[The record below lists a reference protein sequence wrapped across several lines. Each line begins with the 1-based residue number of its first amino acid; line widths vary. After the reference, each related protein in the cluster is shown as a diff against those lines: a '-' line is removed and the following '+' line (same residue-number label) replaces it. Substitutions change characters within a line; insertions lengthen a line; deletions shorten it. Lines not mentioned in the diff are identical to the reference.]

1 MKSDQLLR
9 ALGSVKDEYIEE
21 IMTESV
27 KTARRRAGSRNVIAS
42 IAASLAIVVL
52 GTGVMAANGAHVDED
67 EMTLSSGV
75 QNVQMAH
82 NSVIMID
89 VNPSIRVEVNDRDVV
104 VNVEGLNEES
114 QLVLEGLELTGKD
127 YKTAVTEIVTS
138 LQEKEYI
145 TNLKNSILISVA
157 ASNDDIAQQILKSTV
172 DTVEQI
178 DKAVDYGFSILGQII
193 SHSDSAAATAEKF
206 GISEG
211 RVDIINKFI
220 SEHGDYSFDKLVEN
234 NIQLLNQLFEYVGLP
249 EGVERIG
256 SVAGVVPEE
265 CEEKLRLDELS
276 GDELV
281 SFASAISDFY
291 DKLSKYY
298 KPSDV
303 AKRIGYEFSIVESST
318 EDGQKLWAVLAE
330 SLTKNIGNHGAL
342 IGLGQ
347 STITDWIT
355 QSEIAKVIK
364 HIGAAVIPAAG
375 YFHTKPTYDVKRQE
389 RKPLPFCAF
398 RTKLPGEQY

>member
-1 MKSDQLLR
+1 MKSDRLLR
-9 ALGSVKDEYIEE
+9 AMGSVKDEYIEE

-27 KTARRRAGSRNVIAS
+27 KTARRRSGSRNVIAS
-42 IAASLAIVVL
+42 IAASLAIAIL
-52 GTGVMAANGAHVDED
+52 GTGVIAANGPRVDKD
-67 EMTLSSGV
+67 EMTLTSVV
-75 QNVQMAH
+75 QSVSMAH

-89 VNPSIRVEVNDRDVV
+89 VNPSIRIEVNDRDVV

-114 QLVLEGLELTGKD
+114 QPVLEGLELKGKD

-157 ASNDDIAQQILKSTV
+157 ASSDDMARGMLKSTV
-172 DTVEQI
+172 ETVEQI

-193 SHSDSAAATAEKF
+193 SRDAASAATAEKF

-211 RVDIINKFI
+211 RVDIINRFI
-220 SEHGDYSFDKLVEN
+220 SEHGDYSFDKLVKN

-256 SVAGVVPEE
+256 SVAGVIPEE
-265 CEEKLRLDELS
+265 YEEKLKLNELS
-276 GDELV
+276 CDELV
-281 SFASAISDFY
+281 SFTSAISDFY
-291 DKLSKYY
+291 DKLSEYY
-298 KPSDV
+298 KPGDV
-303 AKRIGYEFSIVESST
+303 VKRIGYEFSIAESST

-347 STITDWIT
+347 STVTDWIS
-355 QSEIAKVIK
+355 QSEISRVIK
-364 HIGAAVIPAAG
+364 HIGAAIIPAA
-375 YFHTKPTYDVKRQE
+375 
-389 RKPLPFCAF
+389 
-398 RTKLPGEQY
+398 